1 MVKFI
6 VEKLQEAGGVSWREE
21 YEVLMRRYG
30 LEQEDRDHAGSAAE

>member
-6 VEKLQEAGGVSWREE
+6 AEKLQETGGVSWMEE

-30 LEQEDRDHAGSAAE
+30 MEQEDREHAGSAAE